1 MDIKSRIIELTGQ
14 KQKLIQRQQE
24 ASINIQRLAGAIA
37 ILSEQLGEIGDVI
50 EDEYNS
56 GEEADTSY
64 EDAKEA
70 MRQ

>member
-14 KQKLIQRQQE
+14 QQTLIQRQQE

-56 GEEADTSY
+56 EEEGDTSY